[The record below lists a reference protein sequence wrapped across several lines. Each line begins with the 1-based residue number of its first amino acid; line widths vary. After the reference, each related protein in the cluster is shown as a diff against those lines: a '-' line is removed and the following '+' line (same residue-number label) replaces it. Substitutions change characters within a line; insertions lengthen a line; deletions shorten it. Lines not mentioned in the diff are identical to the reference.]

1 MSEPAP
7 PTEPAKVGPDLI
19 ACGVSGA
26 FADWLAGRDGSLAV
40 TTYQANKIAL
50 VGYDGGVTALFRQ
63 FPRPMGLAVD
73 GSRMALALNDQVW
86 VLGDAPDLS
95 RVYVETGPDGQPDPA
110 AGRYDAFYLPRLAY
124 FTGPIDAHDL
134 AFAGD
139 ELWLVNTRFS
149 CLAQPGPGH
158 SFVPKWRPPFISE
171 LAPEDRCHLNGMALV
186 DGSPRYVTALA
197 ATDTAQGWRPVKAH
211 GGVMVDVAAS
221 KVVLHT
227 LSMPHSPRWHDGR
240 LWFLNSGAGELCVC
254 DPPRP
259 GYTVVAILP
268 GFLRGLC
275 FVDGF
280 AVVGLSKLRP
290 SGVLA
295 GLPIQNRFPEL
306 TCGVAVVDLSD
317 GRTVGMFEFA
327 SGCSELYEVQWL
339 PGRRRPMLLNPERL
353 EKVQAF
359 LTPEQGWLVEVP
371 AEKG

>member
-1 MSEPAP
+1 MDPTP
-7 PTEPAKVGPDLI
+7 PTATPDPI
-19 ACGVSGA
+19 ACGVSGE
-26 FADWLAGRDGSLAV
+26 FADWLAARDGSLVV
-40 TTYQANKIAL
+40 TTYQANKVAL
-50 VGYDGGVTALFRQ
+50 IGFDGGVTALFRQ
-63 FPRPMGLAVD
+63 LPRPMGLAVD
-73 GSRMALALNDQVW
+73 GPRMAVALNDQVC
-86 VLGDAPDLS
+86 VFGDAPDLG
-95 RVYVETGPDGQPDPA
+95 RAYAEPGAEAA

-139 ELWLVNTRFS
+139 DLWLVNTRFS

-158 SFVPKWRPPFISE
+158 SFVARWRPPFVTE
-171 LAPEDRCHLNGMALV
+171 LAPEDRCHLNGLALV

-211 GGVMVDVAAS
+211 GGVIVDVPAS

-240 LWFLNSGAGELCVC
+240 LWFLNSGAGELCVA

-306 TCGVAVVDLSD
+306 MCGVAVVDVSD
-317 GRTVGMFEFA
+317 GRTVGVFEFT

-339 PGRRRPMLLNPERL
+339 PGRRRPMFLNSERL

-359 LTPEQGWLVEVP
+359 VTPEQGWLVETSVE
-371 AEKG
+371 A

>member
-1 MSEPAP
+1 VSQPTPPATPEP
-7 PTEPAKVGPDLI
+7 I
-19 ACGVSGA
+19 ACGVTGD
-26 FADWLAGRDGSLAV
+26 FAGWLAARHGSLAV
-40 TTYQANKIAL
+40 TTYQANKVAL
-50 VGYDGGVTALFRQ
+50 VGFDGGVNALFRQ
-63 FPRPMGLAVD
+63 FHRPMGLAVD
-73 GSRMALALNDQVW
+73 GARMAVALHDQVW
-86 VLGDAPDLS
+86 VLEDAPDLA
-95 RVYVETGPDGQPDPA
+95 RAYAEPGPDGQPEPA
-110 AGRYDAFYLPRLAY
+110 AGRYDACYLPRVAY

-158 SFVPKWRPPFISE
+158 SFVPKWRPPFVSG
-171 LAPEDRCHLNGMALV
+171 LAPEDRCHLNGLALV
-186 DGSPRYVTALA
+186 DGEPKFVTALA
-197 ATDTAQGWRPVKAH
+197 ATDTVQGWRPVKAH
-211 GGVMVDVAAS
+211 SGVIVDVPTS
-221 KVVLHT
+221 RVVLHT

-240 LWFLNSGAGELCVC
+240 LWFLNSGAGELCVA

-317 GRTVGMFEFA
+317 GRRVGTFEFTG
-327 SGCSELYEVQWL
+327 GCSELYEVQWL
-339 PGRRRPMLLNPERL
+339 AGRRRPMLLNPERL

-359 LTPEQGWLVEVP
+359 LTPEQGWWVE
-371 AEKG
+371 AGEK